1 MNTASFIFLVKT
13 KDTYKDIAKDVEKR
27 FEKKFELKRIAF

>member
-1 MNTASFIFLVKT
+1 MNTANFIFLVKT